1 MLRIFVN
8 KIFIAPIALYQS
20 INKSLKYKLIMY
32 FMLLSAIPI
41 IITVVIVYKMTSLT
55 FEKRVIQS
63 STDMIMGKI
72 GYFDSYIREI
82 NNILSE
88 ETYSADTLNYLRLL
102 NSNDSTLKDNS
113 EILDRL
119 AAQLDYI
126 ISFKSNLVNSIM
138 ILPADHNKYPISR
151 GKYNYITA
159 FNGDYRDS
167 PVYKRTITIKGLEV
181 WDFSFNVNSKDY
193 FATAS
198 SVLINQSENQVLGI
212 AIIFLNVDQIKNI
225 FDNANSSNGELYVVM
240 DQKNQIIYNSDKS
253 KIGKL
258 YSDTALLSKIGNLS
272 SGSFKADLNGVR
284 NVVTVYTSENSGWK
298 IINAVPYKYIVK
310 DVNQIAKIT
319 LWVASL
325 CLLVVFLTAMKIY
338 FSLYNPIKKLSISM
352 NKLGKTNL
360 NIQVVTKRTDEIGL
374 LTNRFNYMTDRI
386 TMLIND
392 VEKEQI
398 QKKEN
403 EIKALQS
410 QITPH
415 FIYNTLNAVKTTV
428 LLGRNENANEMIID
442 LISLLKAA
450 ARNTSNFI
458 ALNEELNYVKSY
470 ISIMQYRYDKHFIVS
485 YNVDYNLLDAKVLKF
500 ILQPVIENCII
511 HAFEKLD
518 SNNQIVLRVK
528 GNRDYMEIEI
538 QDNGVGMSSEQIE
551 EYMDNNQQNS
561 DNKFSQIGLRN
572 IDERIKLNC
581 GEQFGI
587 TLLNNLD
594 EGTIVRIK
602 LPVIN

>member
-1 MLRIFVN
+1 MRSKFLD
-8 KIFIAPIALYQS
+8 KIFTTPSAIYQS
-20 INKSLKYKLIMY
+20 INMSLKYKLIMY

-41 IITVVIVYKMTSLT
+41 IITIIIVYNMTAVT
-55 FEKRVIQS
+55 FEKRAVQS
-63 STDMIMGKI
+63 STDKI
-72 GYFDSYIREI
+72 VDKISYFDNYIREI
-82 NNILSE
+82 NSILSE

-102 NSNDSTLKDNS
+102 NSNDASIEDHS
-113 EILDRL
+113 EILDRM

-159 FNGDYRDS
+159 FSGDYRDS
-167 PVYKRTITIKGLEV
+167 PMYKQTIGIKGHEV
-181 WDFSFNVNSKDY
+181 WDFSVNENSNNY

-212 AIIFLNVDQIKNI
+212 AVIFLNVDMIKEI
-225 FDNANSSNGELYVVM
+225 FDNANSSNGGVYVVM
-240 DQKNQIIYNSDKS
+240 DQKNQIIYDSDNSQ
-253 KIGKL
+253 IGQR
-258 YSDTALLSKIGNLS
+258 YSDTALLNRIGNLS
-272 SGSFKADLNGVR
+272 SGSFKADLGGVK
-284 NVVTVYTSENSGWK
+284 NVVTVYTSANSGWK
-298 IINAVPYKYIVK
+298 IINAVPYKNIVK

-325 CLLVVFLTAMKIY
+325 CLLVVFLIAIKIY
-338 FSLYNPIKKLSISM
+338 FSLYNPIKKLSSSM

-360 NIQVVTKRTDEIGL
+360 NIQVQTNRTDEIGL

-386 TMLIND
+386 TMLIDD

-415 FIYNTLNAVKTTV
+415 FIYNTLNAVKAVV
-428 LLGRNENANEMIID
+428 LMGRNDNANEMITD

-450 ARNTSNFI
+450 AKNTSEFI
-458 ALNEELNYVKSY
+458 ELEEELDYVKSY
-470 ISIMQYRYDKHFIVS
+470 ISIMQYRYDKQFIVS
-485 YNVDYNLLDAKVLKF
+485 YNVDYSLLDSKVLKF
-500 ILQPVIENCII
+500 ILQPVVENCMI

-518 SNNQIVLRVK
+518 SNNQIALQVY
-528 GNRDYMEIEI
+528 GNKDYIEIEI
-538 QDNGVGMSSEQIE
+538 QDNGVGMSPEQIE
-551 EYMDNNQQNS
+551 GYMENNKQNS
-561 DNKFSQIGLRN
+561 ENKFSRIGLKN

-587 TLLNNLD
+587 TLHSNLG

-602 LPVIN
+602 LPLLK